1 MRCHRSAELLFIA
14 AAHPKR
20 LGPLGGMGIEIT
32 IIGIEKLPP
41 ALLQSPALML
51 R

>member
-1 MRCHRSAELLFIA
+1 MRCHRIAELLFVA
-14 AAHPKR
+14 ATHPKR

-41 ALLQSPALML
+41 ALLQEPALML